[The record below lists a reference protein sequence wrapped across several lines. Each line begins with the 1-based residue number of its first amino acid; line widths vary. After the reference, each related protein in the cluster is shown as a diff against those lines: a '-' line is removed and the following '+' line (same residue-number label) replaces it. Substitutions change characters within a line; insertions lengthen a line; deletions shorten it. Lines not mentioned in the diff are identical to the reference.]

1 MRNHV
6 YSAMTPENL
15 AICKL
20 KLTELEA
27 LLPENPVL
35 TSIERQRLSK
45 ISFSGHTFVLEA
57 ISLSKDIPEL
67 KSSFVDMEDLEATLS
82 FHQQT
87 NELLTNLWRVQ
98 HWIDDLRMV
107 SGSSVDNMAR
117 ACYKN
122 IKTAADHNV
131 ESAVRGYDRLKGRY
145 TRRRNAQTFTSN
157 GNGSSEGSGS

>member
-67 KSSFVDMEDLEATLS
+67 KSSFVDM
-82 FHQQT
+82 
-87 NELLTNLWRVQ
+87 
-98 HWIDDLRMV
+98 
-107 SGSSVDNMAR
+107 
-117 ACYKN
+117 
-122 IKTAADHNV
+122 
-131 ESAVRGYDRLKGRY
+131 
-145 TRRRNAQTFTSN
+145 
-157 GNGSSEGSGS
+157 